1 MAGQVNKNQPRT
13 FGDGLIHMSHLD
25 AMVEGTRPLP
35 EPKKVVASDTENKIG
50 SLIAENLVQ
59 DGATLQMG
67 RVLFGLTFYRRRGT
81 KIATVKQ
88 YFS

>member
-1 MAGQVNKNQPRT
+1 
-13 FGDGLIHMSHLD
+13 MSHLD

-35 EPKKVVASDTENKIG
+35 EPKKAVATDIENKIG

-67 RVLFGLTFYRRRGT
+67 RLLFDLTLYRQ
-81 KIATVKQ
+81 II
-88 YFS
+88 S